1 VRFIVEAKMK
11 FHTSKDGVGKGK
23 ANKSFIQAIT
33 RFFER
38 GLFAPFLLSIQP
50 VLQLFLINVAELD
63 FSEIIRSLF
72 AALLFGSIIFA
83 VLYLFMR
90 DWIKSGLVASLFILL
105 FFLFGDVADWIV
117 KTFGLGPVRANFF
130 ILALVAVIMIV
141 WFWVVRSR
149 IRNTGTLNLYFN
161 LLSVLF
167 LISSVI
173 QMRNYLIQNGVSLKP
188 AERPIQVAVVQSTN
202 PRPDIYYIILDAY
215 GRNDVL
221 QTIYDF
227 DDSGFLNALRAKGF
241 YIADGASSNYIQTML
256 SLSSSLNM
264 NYIQSLKADGTDIEN
279 RGDLISILENSKV
292 RNVLAQNGYKTVSFR
307 NEYKAT
313 FPNADIYYDDSE
325 TGLMY
330 PVTAFESI
338 LIDHTLAR
346 VLTVLP
352 AFHKALIEMPYDTH
366 RHYILSSFS
375 MLQETPTLDGDYFI
389 YAHIIAPHPPFVF
402 DEKGVPLPH
411 NEPFKLADANH
422 FIKDHSRKAYITGYR
437 QQMQYINTLVLE
449 TVDEILAKSKTPPV
463 IIIQGDHGPGAYLHW
478 GSLEKTLPGERFSI
492 LNAYYFPDQDYSR
505 LYPSIS
511 PINSFRV
518 LLDKYFGGNY
528 ELLPDRHYYS
538 PWGYPFDF
546 TEVKDVSLQTLKSQL
561 EKK

>member
-1 VRFIVEAKMK
+1 MKPYSKKDSAGRGKMNRP
-11 FHTSKDGVGKGK
+11 FMPGLV
-23 ANKSFIQAIT
+23 

-50 VLQLFLINVAELD
+50 VLQLFLINVTELD

-72 AALLFGSIIFA
+72 VSLLFGA
-83 VLYLFMR
+83 VVLGMLYLALR
-90 DWIKSGLVASLFILL
+90 DWIKSSLIASLFIIL
-105 FFLFGDVADWIV
+105 FFLFGDVSDWIV
-117 KTFGLGPVRANFF
+117 KTFGLGPVRANFL
-130 ILALVAVIMIV
+130 ILALVAVIMIIWV
-141 WFWVVRSR
+141 WVVKSR
-149 IRNTGTLNLYFN
+149 MKNTGTLNLYFN

-173 QMRNYLIQNGVSLKP
+173 QMRHYLLENGLSLKP
-188 AERPIQVAVVQSTN
+188 AQSPVQVAVIDSVN

-227 DDSGFLNALRAKGF
+227 DDSSFLEALKARGF
-241 YIADGASSNYIQTML
+241 YVAQEASSNYIQTML

-264 NYIQSLKADGTDIEN
+264 NYIQSLKAEGAAIEN
-279 RGDLISILENSKV
+279 RKDLISILENSSV
-292 RNVLAQNGYKTVSFR
+292 RNVLAQNGYQTVSFR
-307 NEYKAT
+307 NDYKAT
-313 FPNADIYYDDSE
+313 MPNANIYYDD
-325 TGLMY
+325 TGNGPAT

-338 LIDHTLAR
+338 LIDHTMVR

-366 RHYILSSFS
+366 RHYILSTFARVREIPS
-375 MLQETPTLDGDYFI
+375 LNGDYFV

-402 DEKGVPLPH
+402 DENGVALPH
-411 NEPFKLADANH
+411 YEPFKLADANH

-449 TVDEILAKSKTPPV
+449 AVDAILAKSTTPPI

-492 LNAYYFPDQDYSR
+492 LNAYYFPDQDYSL

-518 LLDKYFGGNY
+518 LLNKYFGGNY
-528 ELLPDRHYYS
+528 EILADRHYYS

-546 TEVKDVSLQTLKSQL
+546 TEVTDVSLQSLKSQL

>member
-1 VRFIVEAKMK
+1 MAQPKRKVNR
-11 FHTSKDGVGKGK
+11 
-23 ANKSFIQAIT
+23 SFLQAIT

-50 VLQLFLINVAELD
+50 VLQLFLINVTELD
-63 FSEIIRSLF
+63 FSEIIRSIS
-72 AALLFGSIIFA
+72 AALLFGAIIFA
-83 VLYLFMR
+83 FLYFFMR
-90 DWIKSGLVASLFILL
+90 DWVKSGLVASLFILL
-105 FFLFGDVADWIV
+105 FFLFGDIADWIV
-117 KTFGLGPVRANFF
+117 KTFGLGPVRANF
-130 ILALVAVIMIV
+130 LLLTLVAILMIV
-141 WFWVVRSR
+141 WFWVVKSR
-149 IRNTGTLNLYFN
+149 IKNTGTLNLYFN
-161 LLSVLF
+161 LLSILF
-167 LISSVI
+167 LISSGI
-173 QMRNYLIQNGVSLKP
+173 QMRNYWIENGVSFKP
-188 AERPIQVAVVQSTN
+188 AQPPVQVNVVPSGK

-215 GRNDVL
+215 GRNDIL

-227 DDSGFLNALRAKGF
+227 DDSSFLDALKTRGF
-241 YIADGASSNYIQTML
+241 YVAREASSNYIQTML

-264 NYIQSLKADGTDIEN
+264 NYIHSLKADGAHIEN
-279 RGDLISILENSKV
+279 RKDLISILENSRV
-292 RNVLAQNGYKTVSFR
+292 RSVLAQNGYQTVSFR
-307 NEYKAT
+307 NDYKAT
-313 FPNADIYYDDSE
+313 MPNATIYYDD
-325 TGLMY
+325 TGNGPAT

-338 LIDHTLAR
+338 LIDHTMVR

-366 RHYILSSFS
+366 RHYILSTFARV
-375 MLQETPTLDGDYFI
+375 QEIPSLDGDYFV

-402 DEKGVPLPH
+402 DENGVALPH
-411 NEPFKLADANH
+411 YEPFKLADANH

-449 TVDEILAKSKTPPV
+449 AVDAILAKSKTPPI

-478 GSLEKTLPGERFSI
+478 GSLQKTLPGERFSI

-518 LLDKYFGGNY
+518 LLNKYFGENY
-528 ELLPDRHYYS
+528 KILPDRHYYS

-546 TEVKDVSLQTLKSQL
+546 TEVTDVSLQSLKSQL